1 MYPGTRGREHRCNND
16 YFTMM
21 SLYLTIT
28 SFKLLIPSSC
38 RMQRQRR
45 CTILTTG
52 VRLYH
57 STYWKFK
64 CFTKVWIK
72 GLSLHLTSSWV

>member
-1 MYPGTRGREHRCNND
+1 VYPGTRERELRCNND

-21 SLYLTIT
+21 SLYLTMT

-64 CFTKVWIK
+64 CFTEVWIK